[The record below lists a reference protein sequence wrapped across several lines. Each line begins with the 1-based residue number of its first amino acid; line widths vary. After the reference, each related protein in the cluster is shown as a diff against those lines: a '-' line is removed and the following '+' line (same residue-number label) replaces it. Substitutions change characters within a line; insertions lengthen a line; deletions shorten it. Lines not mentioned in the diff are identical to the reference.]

1 MKAAV
6 DHHFVGQTV
15 GFTGGIPAVGITAGG
30 YDSTKTMLSSLI
42 RQATGANT
50 EDNYISSKPSAI
62 VNIPEVFSS
71 GSQFMPSVYKWSD
84 NIYWVFTASNAT
96 AAATRTLALT
106 EFNSNTQ
113 TLTYKGFITLSG
125 TTVSGVKNVRSLR
138 AVVYEHTTGTVSTS
152 GSSATIGGSGTG
164 FTDERIAVGARIGF
178 GTTDPTAV
186 TTWYEITGITNNTTL
201 TINAPVTLSAGT
213 SYVIEEIRIAVA
225 CTQSGTNS
233 IVVNSGVHLIKGLN
247 YSTFSQ
253 GGTTIT
259 EATTVDNIRAS
270 YLLTDARINSAPI
283 QTFTVT
289 IASPGVFTCNS
300 HGLRN
305 GDVVVLTSTGALPTG
320 LTTSPTTAATQYFVI
335 NAAANTFNLSTTLNG
350 TAINTSGSQSGTHT
364 IHSHAKN
371 VSATLALDNEV
382 SKTDHS
388 IYLVSTYTTACSI
401 TKYNLRAALTVGA
414 MGSFITAGTSP
425 SAYVLSTTTQAVTGT
440 PSQVNS
446 GRIFTVNHGSAS
458 GIKSLYFTTNT
469 RIYRC
474 PYANLTSGSIT
485 WLEDAMLEVP
495 PGGSVTYT
503 ATTTMSQVE
512 YSTLLD
518 RLFVTT
524 TSGRFGTYVT
534 PYVTDG
540 SQFEKLVGANL
551 NRLKLT
557 TTASG
562 AIDGLFPQ
570 ATMTIWTEDGWMFAI
585 PATTTSGS
593 NWLYVFPFGADAYY
607 ESTTRQGVI
616 TPKLATTNA
625 TKLYHAYVDHQEYAG
640 DYGLGFPVESYKMWY
655 RTSGI
660 DDNSGAWTE
669 TAIGAD
675 LEAAAVSDYIQFKI
689 AFDIMGELCVPTR
702 IYSIA
707 CLYED
712 SNQDSHYQPSLSKSS
727 TASKI
732 FAWKQVAAWGSN
744 IPNMRIR
751 LYDASNNNELLNDTV
766 TLSSYGTWQYS
777 TDGTN
782 WSSWNAAQDTV
793 GNYIRYTA
801 TSFGYS
807 GVTVRALLTQA

>member
-6 DHHFVGQTV
+6 EHFFTGDTI
-15 GFTGGIPAVGITAGG
+15 GFTGGIPAVGSTAGG
-30 YDSTKTMLSSLI
+30 YDSSKTMLSSLI

-50 EDNYISSKPSAI
+50 EDKYISSKPSAI
-62 VNIPEVFSS
+62 VNIPEVFV
-71 GSQFMPSVYKWSD
+71 GSQYMPHVYKWSN
-84 NIYWVFTASNAT
+84 NIYWIFAASNAS
-96 AAATRTLALT
+96 AAATRTITLT
-106 EFNSNTQ
+106 EFDSSTF
-113 TLTYKGFITLSG
+113 TLTHKGFITLSG
-125 TTVSGVKNVRSLR
+125 TTVSGNKTVRSIYGI
-138 AVVYEHTTGTVSTS
+138 VYKHTSGTVSTS
-152 GSSATIGGSGTG
+152 GSSTTITGSSTQ
-164 FTDERIAVGARIGF
+164 FTTDRIAVGARIGF

-186 TTWYEITGITNNTTL
+186 TTWYEISAIASNTSL
-201 TINAPVTLSAGT
+201 TISAPVNLSEGT
-213 SYVIEEIRIAVA
+213 SYVIEEIRLAVA
-225 CTQSGTNS
+225 CTNATVLNG
-233 IVVNSGVHLIKGLN
+233 GVHLIKGLN
-247 YSTFSQ
+247 HGTFTS

-259 EATTVDNIRAS
+259 EATTTDNIRAS
-270 YLLTDARINSAPI
+270 YLLTDGVGSLGTATA
-283 QTFTVT
+283 TVSYST
-289 IASPGVFTCNS
+289 TNILSLTG
-300 HGLRN
+300 HGLN
-305 GDVVVLTSTGALPTG
+305 VGDAVQFTTTTTLPTG
-320 LTTSPTTAATQYFVI
+320 LAAGTTYYVIATNLGANQFSVSTSFNGSITSITAA
-335 NAAANTFNLSTTLNG
+335 G
-350 TAINTSGSQSGTHT
+350 SGTHT
-364 IHSHAKN
+364 VHS
-371 VSATLALDNEV
+371 VSNRFAATLAVDNDGR
-382 SKTDHS
+382 SATSHDL
-388 IYLVSTYTTACSI
+388 YLVNSATCQI
-401 TKYNLRAALTVGA
+401 VKYNMRAALTVGA
-414 MGSFITAGTSP
+414 LTGGPASGTSV
-425 SAYVLSTTTQAVTGT
+425 SAFVHKTGT
-440 PSQVNS
+440 VAITGTISQVNS

-458 GIKSLYFTTNT
+458 GVKSLYFVTTT
-469 RIYRC
+469 RVYRC
-474 PYANLTSGSIT
+474 PVSSLTNAGTS
-485 WLEDAMLEVP
+485 WLTDAMLEVP

-503 ATTTMSQVE
+503 ATTTMSQVD
-512 YSTLLD
+512 YSTSLD

-540 SQFEKLVGANL
+540 SQFEKFIGANL

-562 AIDGLFPQ
+562 ASDGLIPQ
-570 ATMTIWTEDGWMFAI
+570 AQLTIWTEDGWMFAI
-585 PATTTSGS
+585 PSSVTSGS

-607 ESTTRQGVI
+607 ESTTRQAVI

-625 TKLYHAYVDHQEYAG
+625 TKLYHVYVDHMEYAG
-640 DYGLGFPVESYKMWY
+640 DYGLGFPVETYKKWY

-669 TAIGAD
+669 VPVGAD
-675 LEAAAVSDYIQFKI
+675 LENAAPGDYIQFKI

>member
-1 MKAAV
+1 
-6 DHHFVGQTV
+6 
-15 GFTGGIPAVGITAGG
+15 
-30 YDSTKTMLSSLI
+30 
-42 RQATGANT
+42 
-50 EDNYISSKPSAI
+50 
-62 VNIPEVFSS
+62 
-71 GSQFMPSVYKWSD
+71 
-84 NIYWVFTASNAT
+84 
-96 AAATRTLALT
+96 
-106 EFNSNTQ
+106 
-113 TLTYKGFITLSG
+113 
-125 TTVSGVKNVRSLR
+125 
-138 AVVYEHTTGTVSTS
+138 
-152 GSSATIGGSGTG
+152 
-164 FTDERIAVGARIGF
+164 
-178 GTTDPTAV
+178 
-186 TTWYEITGITNNTTL
+186 
-201 TINAPVTLSAGT
+201 
-213 SYVIEEIRIAVA
+213 
-225 CTQSGTNS
+225 
-233 IVVNSGVHLIKGLN
+233 VNSGVHLIKGLN

-300 HGLRN
+300 NGLRN

-320 LTTSPTTAATQYFVI
+320 LTTSPTTAATQYFVV
-335 NAAANTFNLSTTLNG
+335 NAATNTFNLSTTLNG

-371 VSATLALDNEV
+371 VAATLALDDEV

-388 IYLVSTYTTACSI
+388 IYLVSTYATSCSI
-401 TKYNLRAALTVGA
+401 TEYNLRAALTVGA

-458 GIKSLYFTTNT
+458 GIKSLYFTTTT

-474 PYANLTSGSIT
+474 PDANLTSGSIN
-485 WLEDAMLEVP
+485 WLEDAMIEVP

-503 ATTTMSQVE
+503 ATTTMSQVD
-512 YSTLLD
+512 YSAIID

-540 SQFEKLVGANL
+540 SQFERFIGANL

-562 AIDGLFPQ
+562 ASDGLFPT
-570 ATMTIWTEDGWMFAI
+570 ATLTIWTEDGWMFAI
-585 PATTTSGS
+585 PASVTSGS

-625 TKLYHAYVDHQEYAG
+625 TKLYHAYVDHMEYAG
-640 DYGLGFPVESYKMWY
+640 EYGLGFPVESYKMWY

-660 DDNSGAWTE
+660 DDNSGAWTAI
-669 TAIGAD
+669 AIGAE

-777 TDGTN
+777 TDGTTWN
-782 WSSWNAAQDTV
+782 SWNAAQDTV